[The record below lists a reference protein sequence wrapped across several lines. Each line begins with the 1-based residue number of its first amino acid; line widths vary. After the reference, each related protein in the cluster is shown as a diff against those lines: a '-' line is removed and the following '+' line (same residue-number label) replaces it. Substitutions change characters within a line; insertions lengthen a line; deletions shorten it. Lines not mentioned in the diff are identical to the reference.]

1 MISRDLSLRG
11 ARHPGCGTGGDVWL
25 LRHAQVHERWEG
37 IAYGSLDVP
46 LSTQGEIETAET
58 ARRFARLPLRAV
70 LSSTLARARAL
81 GEALAGASGAPLLAS
96 GELREIDRG
105 AWQGMAVRELLERR
119 ADEVA
124 AFYADPWGWNG
135 HGGETDRDVLARV
148 WPALE
153 SALERHGPPI
163 AVATH
168 YNVIRAL
175 LGRAI
180 GMDPADTFRL
190 RVDLGG
196 ACLVRDTDSG
206 WELRRLN
213 VRSPDAPG
221 SGSRQAG

>member
-1 MISRDLSLRG
+1 MISHDLSLRG
-11 ARHPGCGTGGDVWL
+11 ARHPGYATGGDVWL
-25 LRHAQVHERWEG
+25 LRHAQVHERFEG

-46 LSTQGEIETAET
+46 LSAQGEIETAET

-81 GEALAGASGAPLLAS
+81 GEALASASGAPLIAS
-96 GELREIDRG
+96 RELREIDRG
-105 AWQGMAVRELLERR
+105 VWQGMAVPELLETRP
-119 ADEVA
+119 DEVA
-124 AFYADPWGWNG
+124 AFYADPWSWNG
-135 HGGETDRDVLARV
+135 HGGETDRDVLARA

-153 SALERHGPPI
+153 SALAQRGPPI

-175 LGRAI
+175 LGRAL
-180 GMDPADTFRL
+180 GLDPAATFRL

-196 ACLVRDTDSG
+196 ACLLCDTDAG

-213 VRSPDAPG
+213 VRSPID
-221 SGSRQAG
+221 